1 MKQSL
6 SIIFLLLW
14 IIVGCDKSENYK
26 VDNYFN
32 EAESDSML
40 LKMMPYIAD
49 LPSGANDSTKF
60 TQKFQEKY
68 RLVMENNYT
77 MEKYFINK
85 DSVHYYLVWE
95 MAPSIGAKQKIA
107 IGGSF
112 RLDKNKNIYD
122 FEEIFY
128 TPKMLPE
135 KLRPLGDELFSR
147 LASTGN
153 VDPYLGDYSKVEF
166 PSHTVC
172 YDKEHH
178 KWIVCVN
185 DKIRELY

>member
-1 MKQSL
+1 MKQRL
-6 SIIFLLLW
+6 SFSFLLIL
-14 IIVGCDKSENYK
+14 IIVGCDRSANYK
-26 VDNYFN
+26 VDNYYTK
-32 EAESDSML
+32 AESDSVL
-40 LKMMPYIAD
+40 LQMMPYIAD

-60 TQKFQEKY
+60 TQKFRERYK
-68 RLVMENNYT
+68 LVMKNNYT
-77 MEKYFINK
+77 MENYFINE

-95 MAPSIGAKQKIA
+95 MAPSIEKIA

-112 RLDKNKNIYD
+112 RLDENKNIYD

-135 KLRPLGDELFSR
+135 KLRPLGDELFGH

-153 VDPYLGDYSKVEF
+153 VDPYLGDYSKIEF

-172 YDKEHH
+172 YDKELH
-178 KWIVCVN
+178 KWKICVN